1 VPDTQLGQALL
12 DVPMGDIVERM
23 ARAIANAQRSL
34 DVMSIETAMELG
46 FNTLDLHDA
55 SGAAI
60 TRSLL
65 ELGFLPTF
73 YSFTE
78 TTIDVSVALSIRT
91 SEDFNVGG
99 TFSIGTPIGGSGGT
113 GGTGGIG
120 GTGTR
125 PVGGTGT
132 RPAGGTGPAGP
143 AGQPTSAAS
152 LGTSVLGGALA
163 GAANSTMFGVTLHA
177 DYTRRYAFDSSA
189 ASKVSTKLVAVP
201 GPPAFLQALRTNF
214 GIGSGH

>member
-1 VPDTQLGQALL
+1 
-12 DVPMGDIVERM
+12 MGDIVERM

-34 DVMSIETAMELG
+34 DVLSITTAMELG
-46 FNTLDLHDA
+46 ISSLDLHDEA
-55 SGAAI
+55 GAVV

-73 YSFTE
+73 YQFTE

-91 SEDFNVGG
+91 SEEFNIGG
-99 TFSIGTPIGGSGGT
+99 SVTFGTPISGT
-113 GGTGGIG
+113 GGTGTATRPLS
-120 GTGTR
+120 GTGA
-125 PVGGTGT
+125 VGPTG
-132 RPAGGTGPAGP
+132 RTGPS
-143 AGQPTSAAS
+143 GQPSTTTTPSTQLLSGAAS
-152 LGTSVLGGALA
+152 AVS
-163 GAANSTMFGVTLHA
+163 STMFGVTLHA

-214 GIGSGH
+214 GIGSGP

>member
-1 VPDTQLGQALL
+1 
-12 DVPMGDIVERM
+12 MGDIVERM

-34 DVMSIETAMELG
+34 DVLSITTAMELG
-46 FNTLDLHDA
+46 ISALDLHDEA
-55 SGAAI
+55 GAVV

-73 YSFTE
+73 YQFTE

-91 SEDFNVGG
+91 SEEFNIGG
-99 TFSIGTPIGGSGGT
+99 SVTFGTPISGT
-113 GGTGGIG
+113 GGTGTAARPLS
-120 GTGTR
+120 GTG
-125 PVGGTGT
+125 
-132 RPAGGTGPAGP
+132 AAGP
-143 AGQPTSAAS
+143 TGRSGPSGQPSTTTPSTQLLSGAAS
-152 LGTSVLGGALA
+152 AVS
-163 GAANSTMFGVTLHA
+163 STMFGVTLHA

-214 GIGSGH
+214 GIGSGP

>member
-1 VPDTQLGQALL
+1 VADTQLGQALL

-34 DVMSIETAMELG
+34 DVLSIQTAMELG
-46 FNTLDLHDA
+46 IDTLNLHDA
-55 SGAAI
+55 GGAVI
-60 TRSLL
+60 NRSLL

-73 YSFTE
+73 YQFTE

-99 TFSIGTPIGGSGGT
+99 TITLGGTTTSGT
-113 GGTGGIG
+113 GGTG
-120 GTGTR
+120 TSTR
-125 PVGGTGT
+125 SLT
-132 RPAGGTGPAGP
+132 GTGPAGP
-143 AGQPTSAAS
+143 TGPSGPS
-152 LGTSVLGGALA
+152 GLPA
-163 GAANSTMFGVTLHA
+163 GAAPLGTEILSRATSNVSSMMFGVTLHA

-201 GPPAFLQALRTNF
+201 GPPAFLQALRTHF
-214 GIGSGH
+214 GISSP

>member
-55 SGAAI
+55 SGAVI

-99 TFSIGTPIGGSGGT
+99 TISIGTPIGGSGGT

-125 PVGGTGT
+125 PVGGSGT
-132 RPAGGTGPAGP
+132 AGPAGPAGP
-143 AGQPTSAAS
+143 AGQPSSAAS